1 MSSIFCTLRLRFNV
15 LLIAIS
21 LVACVNETNTQNQ
34 MQDEKIPSGMFLV
47 MLTKGASSS
56 SPSQQAPVKNLQI
69 MRGQYFSYVLPEGWK
84 LGEDG
89 QFALSIIAPDQ
100 KALTLMVGNSGLF
113 PNYTPYQFV
122 YDKMMALR
130 PDNLQVGNG
139 QAVNPI
145 VGFQQA
151 YAFPVNYMIG
161 GVPCQGLAK
170 CHVAPYYGGQTMA
183 MTAALSEG
191 KQWAGYSSWLPL
203 IADQISAHDGAAFG
217 MRGVMQQ
224 NIDNS
229 QVYAEAAKQYREWS
243 QQNWQA
249 VTDDRN
255 ATQDRQQKEIR
266 ENLGAVQTY
275 NNPYDN
281 RQPLELTTQYQC
293 YWIDQKGTILG
304 SNDPSIN
311 PNQGSTSTWKQMEK
325 Q

>member
-1 MSSIFCTLRLRFNV
+1 